1 MCLTEMVLHLAMAE
15 VASGEGV
22 VALGNDEGASMRWV
36 AGERRIDSG
45 DMRIFCW
52 YGWARKQVI

>member
-1 MCLTEMVLHLAMAE
+1 MVLHLAMAE
-15 VASGEGV
+15 VAYGEGV
-22 VALGNDEGASMRWV
+22 VALGNDDGDSMRWV